1 MNAYLA
7 IALGS
12 ALGGVARYALA
23 RAIDLRWP
31 HGDPA
36 FIGTLIVNVLGCLAI
51 GLAAAFS
58 EREWVKLFVM
68 VGILGGFTTFSSFG
82 LQTIRL
88 ADQQRWGAAALCVGL
103 SLGVCLLAVWLG
115 MVIGR
120 AVRLGDG

>member
-7 IALGS
+7 VALGS

-31 HGDPA
+31 HGDTA
-36 FIGTLIVNVLGCLAI
+36 FIGTLIVNILGCLAI
-51 GLAAAFS
+51 GAAAAFS
-58 EREWVKLFVM
+58 ERDWVRLFVM

-103 SLGVCLLAVWLG
+103 SLGVCLFAVWLG
-115 MVIGR
+115 MVVGR
-120 AVRLGDG
+120 TLRVGDG